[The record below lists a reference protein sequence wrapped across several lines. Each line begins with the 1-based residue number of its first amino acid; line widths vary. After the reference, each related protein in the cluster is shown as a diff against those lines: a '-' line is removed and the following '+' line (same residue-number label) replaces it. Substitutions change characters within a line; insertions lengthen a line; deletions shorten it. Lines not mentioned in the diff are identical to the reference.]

1 MKSIFWRYLTATV
14 ALLMLSFSLFST
26 AFLWL
31 SYNYSLDHART
42 QLETDAANAAAL
54 TSLYLEK
61 AHDPIMQQLYYRTL
75 PLMVENDSS
84 IIIANPN
91 GLLLFYADA
100 ESIRLGSFETVD
112 STAVSETI
120 SKGVYFGVGN
130 FGGTYDL
137 PHYTYG
143 IPVVNAFGAVSCI
156 IFTSMPAAD
165 TLTQMEDLQRVLL
178 STGVLI
184 LVLSIVVSYFI
195 AQSISKPIK
204 RMIKATSSY
213 AKGDFSVKVP
223 EGRDDEIGNLASA
236 INKMATSLDKL
247 DELRSTFIANVSHEL
262 KTPMTT
268 ITGFVDGILDGTI
281 PPERQEEYLRRIS
294 ADTRR
299 LSRLVVRMLQASRI
313 ESGQVQI
320 HPMRFNF
327 CETVRQTILGFEQ
340 VLQEKNINVEIEF
353 EQDDMYV
360 MADQDNIIQVVF
372 NLTDNACKFI
382 KPHGNLAIS
391 VSRSGNKL
399 ITTIA
404 NTGDTIPAERI
415 PFLFD
420 RFYKADE
427 SRGKDKNG
435 AGLGLF
441 IVKSI
446 LSMHGE
452 DIHVESENDLTK
464 FTFTLPAVD

>member
-26 AFLWL
+26 VFLWL
-31 SYNYSLDHART
+31 SFNYSLDSARK
-42 QLETDAANAAAL
+42 QLESDASDAATLTAYYLDNAYSPTVSYIYQ
-54 TSLYLEK
+54 TSL
-61 AHDPIMQQLYYRTL
+61 R
-75 PLMVENDSS
+75 LMTENESS
-84 IIIANPN
+84 LIIANPN
-91 GLLLFYADA
+91 GLLWLYVDAD
-100 ESIRLGSFETVD
+100 EVRNGTRETVD
-112 STAVSETI
+112 ESAIQAVLEEGI
-120 SKGVYFGVGN
+120 YFGIGT
-130 FGGTYDL
+130 FGGTYDH
-137 PHYTYG
+137 PRYTYG
-143 IPVVNAFGAVSCI
+143 MPVYHPNGSVRCI
-156 IFTSMPAAD
+156 VFTSMPASD
-165 TLTQMEDLQRVLL
+165 TVAQMNDLQRVLMIT
-178 STGVLI
+178 SILI
-184 LVLSIVVSYFI
+184 LLLSIVVSYFI
-195 AQSISKPIK
+195 AQSISRPIK

-213 AKGDFSVKVP
+213 AHGDFSVKVP
-223 EGRDDEIGNLASA
+223 VVRDDEIGELANS
-236 INKMATSLDKL
+236 INTMATSLDKL
-247 DELRSTFIANVSHEL
+247 EELRSTFIANVSHEL

-281 PPERQEEYLRRIS
+281 PPERQNEYLRRIS
-294 ADTRR
+294 ADTKR

-313 ESGQVQI
+313 QSGQVQI

-340 VLQEKNINVEIEF
+340 VLQDKQINVEVEF

-360 MADQDNIIQVVF
+360 MADQDNIVQVVF
-372 NLTDNACKFI
+372 NLTDNACKFV
-382 KPHGNLAIS
+382 PENGTLAIS
-391 VSRSGNKL
+391 VARSENKI

-404 NTGDTIPAERI
+404 NTGDPIPPDRL
-415 PFLFD
+415 PYLFD

-446 LSMHGE
+446 LTMHGE
-452 DIHVESENDLTK
+452 SIQARSENGLTK